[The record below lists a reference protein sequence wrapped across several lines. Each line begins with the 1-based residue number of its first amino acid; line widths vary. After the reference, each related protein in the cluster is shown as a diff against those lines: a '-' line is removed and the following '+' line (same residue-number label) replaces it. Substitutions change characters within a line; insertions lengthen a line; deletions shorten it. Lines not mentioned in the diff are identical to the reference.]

1 MIIHSHGN
9 ANDAWQSSEDMELV
23 NGKTYNIINGSG
35 NAVEMLSL
43 TQIGPA
49 SGSGVATLGTGV
61 TGSSLTS
68 VGTLTALEVSGVVN
82 FTGTSHILI
91 PAGTD
96 AQQPGQTGQATAV
109 EGMLR
114 YNTDSD
120 SFEGY
125 DGANWGKIGGGAA
138 VQSAAPSSANPGD
151 LWYDTDDG
159 RMFVYYT
166 DANSSQWVDA
176 SPNGIPTDLTV
187 EGATVLKGSVQV
199 LNNDPLLDLKDANN
213 SGNTTYNEI
222 RGSNVNGAA
231 RWKIGQISTSNES
244 LYIYNYA
251 TDSIRLGTQGNGRL
265 VIDSDGHI
273 TPGADAT
280 QDLGSASL
288 RFANIYSADLQ
299 LSNEGSANEVD
310 GTWGQYTIQ
319 EGEDDLFLINRRS
332 GKKYKFMLQEV
343 N

>member
-1 MIIHSHGN
+1 
-9 ANDAWQSSEDMELV
+9 
-23 NGKTYNIINGSG
+23 
-35 NAVEMLSL
+35 
-43 TQIGPA
+43 
-49 SGSGVATLGTGV
+49 
-61 TGSSLTS
+61 
-68 VGTLTALEVSGVVN
+68 
-82 FTGTSHILI
+82 
-91 PAGTD
+91 
-96 AQQPGQTGQATAV
+96 
-109 EGMLR
+109 
-114 YNTDSD
+114 
-120 SFEGY
+120 
-125 DGANWGKIGGGAA
+125 
-138 VQSAAPSSANPGD
+138 
-151 LWYDTDDG
+151 
-159 RMFVYYT
+159 MFVYYT